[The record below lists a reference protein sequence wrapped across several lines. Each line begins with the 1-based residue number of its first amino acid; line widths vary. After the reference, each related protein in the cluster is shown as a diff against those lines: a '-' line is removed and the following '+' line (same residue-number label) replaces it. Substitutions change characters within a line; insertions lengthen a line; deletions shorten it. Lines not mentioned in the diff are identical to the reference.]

1 MEPIRIKKEEM
12 ISLFF
17 FLYYISGP
25 AAKKDICTDENPIL
39 VSTPGSDSF
48 GFSFTG
54 NSGMSGFRSD
64 TAQGDFARNLDLG
77 IRRRGLT

>member
-39 VSTPGSDSF
+39 VSTSGSENF
-48 GFSFTG
+48 GFSFTR
-54 NSGMSGFRSD
+54 NSWIQDFGSSA
-64 TAQGDFARNLDLG
+64 AQGGFTRTLDFGVQRW
-77 IRRRGLT
+77 GLA